1 MAYIANKPVR
11 FDRDYKIGEV
21 IPEDVIAPGMTRKLM
36 EMGRILRVDLPRSG
50 VPEENRRPPQNG
62 PQEGAENG
70 PDSDSVIGNTDTQP
84 DDESPQE
91 GAENDPDS
99 DSVIGNTDTQP
110 DDESPQEG
118 AENGPDGGDTG
129 APASGEFICEVCGR
143 AFSSQQAL
151 AAHSRSHKE

>member
-91 GAENDPDS
+91 GAEN
-99 DSVIGNTDTQP
+99 
-110 DDESPQEG
+110 
-118 AENGPDGGDTG
+118 GPDGGDTG